1 MIEILLAQTSET
13 VGNPWIPVV
22 SDAVKIGLG
31 AFIAGSFAI
40 AGAIVASRRKLRES
54 SVVDRR
60 EQLRELGSRF
70 ERVNTHFRENATS
83 LLARFEVESE
93 FPEKDEGFAV
103 TLDEAHALLKDRS
116 LEALHELHEI
126 EGRLGLLGLFMIAAT
141 VEAFRHLVTRIS
153 EFDDFKTLEDKQ
165 RFAKWYLTEMAEG
178 RLLFV
183 TQMATEYRKA

>member
-1 MIEILLAQTSET
+1 VDILLAETSET
-13 VGNPWIPVV
+13 VANPWIPVV

-70 ERVNTHFRENATS
+70 ERINTHFRENATS
-83 LLARFEVESE
+83 LLARFEIEAE
-93 FPEKDEGFAV
+93 FPQEDEGFEI
-103 TLDEAHALLKDRS
+103 TLDQAQAMLKDKG

-126 EGRLGLLGLFMIAAT
+126 EGRLGLLGLFVIAAT
-141 VEAFRHLVTRIS
+141 VEAYRHLVTRIS
-153 EFDDFKTLEDKQ
+153 EFDEHKTPEDK
-165 RFAKWYLTEMAEG
+165 RKFANWYLAEMTEG

-183 TQMATEYRKA
+183 TQMAVEYKKT